1 MGPQKTH
8 YDKLMACMATNTTQ
22 QSQIL
27 QEQQI
32 DRRKSLHHYAKSV
45 INHQEIK
52 QLLTAGSFLSSSV
65 PPAAL
70 LSTVSAPSLANFLK
84 MEN

>member
-8 YDKLMACMATNTTQ
+8 YNKLMACMATNTTQ

-52 QLLTAGSFLSSSV
+52 
-65 PPAAL
+65 
-70 LSTVSAPSLANFLK
+70 
-84 MEN
+84 